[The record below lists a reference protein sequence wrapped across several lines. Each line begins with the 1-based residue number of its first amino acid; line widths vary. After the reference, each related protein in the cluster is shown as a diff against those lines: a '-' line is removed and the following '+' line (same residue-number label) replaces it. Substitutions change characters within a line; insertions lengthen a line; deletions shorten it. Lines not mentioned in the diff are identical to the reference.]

1 MTDIHYQDLARF
13 LQKEGTRKAP
23 AWPSVWLLFGE
34 EMLYKKALEKVLA
47 AILGDA
53 PRHMTYEAID
63 GLNENVR
70 GALERINT
78 FSLLSD
84 RKIVALTDARIF
96 HSRQNLDR
104 LWDQTARA
112 GKAGEMKK
120 AARLFLDF
128 MSIHRLTL
136 ADLGGASPETV
147 LKQSGAGDDMEW
159 VPAVLDYCRQRG
171 LDVPSAA
178 NPQQE
183 LQDAVERGFPSGHH
197 LMITTDLVDKR
208 RTLYK
213 TIRENG
219 MVVDCA
225 VPKGDRKADRAVQD
239 AALDA
244 AVEDVLRDSGKR
256 MDPAVRRVMYDMT
269 GFDLRTVVASV
280 EKLVNFIGDRHAIE
294 TADVRHA
301 LERTRRDPLYELTE
315 AVSNRNLSQSLFF
328 LQSLLTGG
336 EFDHPLPLLAAITNQ
351 MRRLLVAKDFATS
364 TFGRVWHAGCAYP
377 QFQSQVMPAIKAFD
391 EDLLA
396 KIDAWDQALTPVP
409 SSAGKKKRTGKKKT
423 TAHSDLF
430 LAGKGRSPYPIYK
443 TLQKAERFTHLELT
457 EAVRQL
463 SEADRQMKRS
473 GLSGQLILEQV
484 IFSICQVEQSAKPSG
499 KAGSH
504 RPSSRP

>member
-13 LQKEGTRKAP
+13 LQKEGARRAP
-23 AWPSVWLLFGE
+23 SWPPVWLLFGE
-34 EMLYKKALEKVLA
+34 EMLYKKALEKVLT
-47 AILGDA
+47 AILGDV

-70 GALERINT
+70 GTLERINT
-78 FSLLSD
+78 YSLLSD

-104 LWDQTARA
+104 LWDQATRS
-112 GKAGEMKK
+112 GKAGDMKK

-128 MSIHRLTL
+128 LSIHRLAL
-136 ADLGGASPETV
+136 ADLAGASPETV

-183 LQDAVERGFPSGHH
+183 LQDAVLRGFPPGHH
-197 LMITTDLVDKR
+197 LVITTDLVDKR

-219 MVVDCA
+219 LVVDCS
-225 VPKGDRKADRAVQD
+225 VPKGERKADRTAQD
-239 AALDA
+239 AALDT

-280 EKLVNFIGDRHAIE
+280 EKLVNYVGDRRAIE
-294 TADVRHA
+294 TADVRQT

-315 AVSNRNLSQSLFF
+315 AISDRNLSKALFF
-328 LQSLLTGG
+328 LQSLLTSG
-336 EFDHPLPLLAAITNQ
+336 EFDHPLPLLAAVTNR
-351 MRRLLVAKDFATS
+351 MRRLLVAKDFTTS
-364 TFGRVWHAGCAYP
+364 TFGRVWHAGCSYP
-377 QFQSQVMPAIKAFD
+377 QFQTQVMPAIKAFD
-391 EDLLA
+391 DALQTKL
-396 KIDAWDQALTPVP
+396 DAWDQALTPVL
-409 SSAGKKKRTGKKKT
+409 SSEGKKKGAGKKKRKPR
-423 TAHSDLF
+423 SDLF
-430 LAGKGRSPYPIYK
+430 LAGNGRSPYPVYK

-457 EAVRQL
+457 GAVRQL

-473 GLSGQLILEQV
+473 GLSGQLILEHV
-484 IFSICQVEQSAKPSG
+484 IFSICQAGQSAKPSG
-499 KAGSH
+499 KPGRG
-504 RPSSRP
+504 RPSNRH